1 MPRINDA
8 LRILT
13 IATLALVAAA
23 LPARAESSA
32 PVAAPA
38 AATLADS
45 AIEIT
50 LSTRLQ
56 ALEKRIDA
64 IERQREKRFRK
75 NRHYDRNAAV
85 SVRRFAKTHYR
96 DVAWA
101 NELLVS
107 DLAAYGVKN
116 LLAALVNESLN
127 RAGIDR
133 TGVTLRVHLD
143 ALRVA
148 NHSLARLSGAVTY
161 AYGSISLI
169 DTASGQVVR
178 AADIS
183 ANLVIDPTV
192 DYGYQGPDFV
202 FEDTDP
208 SRRVG
213 PALAYFVMT
222 GLGELYK
229 DAEFPRPV
237 TVIF

>member
-13 IATLALVAAA
+13 IATLALVAA
-23 LPARAESSA
+23 
-32 PVAAPA
+32 PVAA
-38 AATLADS
+38 LADSAIEITDS

-178 AADIS
+178 VADIS